1 MNDVFRRLAIAALI
15 TAAAHASA
23 DGQTVTLRTAGP
35 GPGPRILRGALAAP
49 HLLVTPASGQS
60 DLPKDT
66 VYSTTVIIVGHDA
79 TVASTVH
86 GDVIVVGGDLFLHPG
101 AHIDGRAVAFGGAV
115 YNSSLA
121 MAGGNRLSYRD
132 FTYDITAVPGGYALD
147 YRWVRERTVDHF
159 AFPLL
164 GFGLPTYDRSSGLA
178 MSWGPTIT
186 LDTGAIVFRPRGRY
200 RSQLGRV
207 DAWADLIAEPWR
219 RFRFE
224 ARGGRGT
231 FTNDAWIY
239 GDMVNT
245 ASSFFLG
252 EDTRNYFRADRGEF
266 TAHYTFE
273 GATASI
279 TPYLGGRQERDWSV
293 RPGIDAE
300 GGPWSLFGRRS
311 RDDMLRPNPPV
322 IARSITSVLGGATFA
337 YESQGLRM
345 DFDVDGEVGLATS
358 GRPSFGQTT
367 INGSVRF
374 TTFGAQRYWLDA
386 HAVLSGGT
394 TPPQRF
400 AYVGG
405 TGTIPIMDLLE
416 QGGDQLLFVDSR
428 YEIPID
434 AFNLPF
440 GGPPTVTLRWVVG
453 GAGVESLPS
462 LEQRIGVRLAVSLL
476 RLQFI
481 VDPFTS
487 RSHFGVSLAV
497 GR

>member
-1 MNDVFRRLAIAALI
+1 
-15 TAAAHASA
+15 
-23 DGQTVTLRTAGP
+23 
-35 GPGPRILRGALAAP
+35 
-49 HLLVTPASGQS
+49 
-60 DLPKDT
+60 
-66 VYSTTVIIVGHDA
+66 
-79 TVASTVH
+79 
-86 GDVIVVGGDLFLHPG
+86 
-101 AHIDGRAVAFGGAV
+101 
-115 YNSSLA
+115 
-121 MAGGNRLSYRD
+121 
-132 FTYDITAVPGGYALD
+132 
-147 YRWVRERTVDHF
+147 
-159 AFPLL
+159 
-164 GFGLPTYDRSSGLA
+164 
-178 MSWGPTIT
+178 
-186 LDTGAIVFRPRGRY
+186 
-200 RSQLGRV
+200 
-207 DAWADLIAEPWR
+207 
-219 RFRFE
+219 
-224 ARGGRGT
+224 
-231 FTNDAWIY
+231 
-239 GDMVNT
+239 
-245 ASSFFLG
+245 
-252 EDTRNYFRADRGEF
+252 
-266 TAHYTFE
+266 
-273 GATASI
+273 
-279 TPYLGGRQERDWSV
+279 
-293 RPGIDAE
+293 
-300 GGPWSLFGRRS
+300 
-311 RDDMLRPNPPV
+311 MLRPNPPV